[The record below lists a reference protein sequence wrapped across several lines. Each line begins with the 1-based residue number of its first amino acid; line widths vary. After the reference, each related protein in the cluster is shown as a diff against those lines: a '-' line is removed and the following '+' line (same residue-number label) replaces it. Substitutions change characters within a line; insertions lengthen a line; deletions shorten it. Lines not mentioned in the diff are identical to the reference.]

1 MTKNL
6 FDAGLDYT
14 PLLHIG
20 LTAEQAKKMV
30 AVVMPLVQ
38 LKLQTKVEAVLGA
51 DKMIELKAEA
61 DKQKLDFI
69 ASLDLIDAAYREKTG
84 EFLME
89 QMRLLINEHLKLM
102 AEVIT
107 KAKADEAKFN
117 QSGLAEQF
125 EKLLDEGK
133 AEEAAKILEKEFK
146 DDD

>member
-20 LTAEQAKKMV
+20 LTAEQAQKMV

-38 LKLQTKVEAVLGA
+38 LKLQTKVEEALGTE
-51 DKMIELKAEA
+51 KMVELKAGA

-69 ASLDLIDAAYREKTG
+69 GSLDLIDAAYREKTG
-84 EFLME
+84 EYLME

-102 AEVIT
+102 AGVIT
-107 KAKADEAKFN
+107 QAKADEAKFS
-117 QSGLAEQF
+117 QSGLVGQF

-133 AEEAAKILEKEFK
+133 AEEAAKLLEKGLGNAA
-146 DDD
+146 